1 MRSRQ
6 AHTLIELVVAL
17 GVLAI
22 LLGIGAPPALRWRDA
37 ASVRSARDEI
47 AAGLARARIAAVAHG
62 GASLWLDAAAARF
75 WVAALDGT
83 TVISAVDLA
92 DRYGVRL
99 ETGSTAPVEVRFD
112 ALGIGRLANR
122 TLRVRR
128 RSAIA
133 GLTISAYG
141 RYRRW

>member
-1 MRSRQ
+1 MNAREGY
-6 AHTLIELVVAL
+6 TLIELVVAL
-17 GVLAI
+17 GVLGI
-22 LLGIGAPPALRWRDA
+22 LLGIAAPPALRWRDA

-62 GASLWLDAAAARF
+62 GASLWIDAASGRF
-75 WVAALDGT
+75 WIAAANGAD
-83 TVISAVDLA
+83 VIATVDLA
-92 DRYGVRL
+92 DRYGIRV
-99 ETGSTAPVEVRFD
+99 ESGSAGAVEVRFD

-128 RSAIA
+128 RGATA